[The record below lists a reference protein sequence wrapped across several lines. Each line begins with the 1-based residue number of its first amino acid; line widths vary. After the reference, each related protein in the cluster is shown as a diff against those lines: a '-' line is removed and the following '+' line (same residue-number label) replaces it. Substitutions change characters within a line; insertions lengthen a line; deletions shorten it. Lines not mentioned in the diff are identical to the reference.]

1 MKGTPKQNLLTE
13 ANAFA
18 HSRFENFVIGN
29 KLDFSLV
36 RSPELKTAINDYT
49 ENDTAQIFDV
59 FLQGFRAAVEF
70 QLIDKNNNKGE

>member
-1 MKGTPKQNLLTE
+1 MKSDMKQNLLTE
-13 ANAFA
+13 AMTFA
-18 HSRFENFVIGN
+18 HSRFEKFVISN

-36 RSPELKTAINDYT
+36 RSPELKAINDYK

>member
-1 MKGTPKQNLLTE
+1 MKNNLKQNLLTS
-13 ANAFA
+13 AMTFA
-18 HSRFENFVIGN
+18 HSRFEKFVISN

-36 RSPELKTAINDYT
+36 RSPELKAINDYK

>member
-36 RSPELKTAINDYT
+36 RSPELKTAINDYKET
-49 ENDTAQIFDV
+49 DTAQIFDV
-59 FLQGFRAAVEF
+59 FLQGFKAAVEF
-70 QLIDKNNNKGE
+70 QLVNQE

>member
-1 MKGTPKQNLLTE
+1 MKGKPKQNLLTG

-36 RSPELKTAINDYT
+36 RSPELKTAINDYKET
-49 ENDTAQIFDV
+49 DTAQIFDV
-59 FLQGFRAAVEF
+59 FLQGLGLRLNF
-70 QLIDKNNNKGE
+70 N

>member
-1 MKGTPKQNLLTE
+1 MKNNLKQNLLTE
-13 ANAFA
+13 AMTFA
-18 HSRFENFVIGN
+18 HSRFEKFVISN

-36 RSPELKTAINDYT
+36 RSPELKTAINDYK

>member
-1 MKGTPKQNLLTE
+1 MKSDMKQNLLTS
-13 ANAFA
+13 AMTFA
-18 HSRFENFVIGN
+18 HSRFEKFVISN

-36 RSPELKTAINDYT
+36 RSPKLKAINDYK

-70 QLIDKNNNKGE
+70 QLIDRNNNEGK

>member
-1 MKGTPKQNLLTE
+1 MKNNLKQNLLTE
-13 ANAFA
+13 ATTFA
-18 HSRFENFVIGN
+18 HSRFENFVLSN

-36 RSPELKTAINDYT
+36 RSPELKTAINDYK

-70 QLIDKNNNKGE
+70 QLGNKE

>member
-36 RSPELKTAINDYT
+36 RSPELKTAINDYKET
-49 ENDTAQIFDV
+49 DTAQIFDV

-70 QLIDKNNNKGE
+70 QFANQE

>member
-1 MKGTPKQNLLTE
+1 MKNNLKQNLLTK
-13 ANAFA
+13 ATTFA
-18 HSRFENFVIGN
+18 HSQFEKFIISN

-36 RSPELKTAINDYT
+36 RNPELKTAINDYK

-70 QLIDKNNNKGE
+70 QLIDKNNNL

>member
-36 RSPELKTAINDYT
+36 RSPELKTAINDYKET
-49 ENDTAQIFDV
+49 DTAQIFDV

-70 QLIDKNNNKGE
+70 QLVNQE

>member
-1 MKGTPKQNLLTE
+1 MKGKPKQNLLTE

-36 RSPELKTAINDYT
+36 RSPELKTAINDYQET
-49 ENDTAQIFDV
+49 DTAQIFDV

-70 QLIDKNNNKGE
+70 QLVNQE